1 MAANVLVAYSEIKE
15 SAYIILNRVNSRK
28 MISKVG
34 VSLNHLFIF
43 KLLYLWNPVILNH
56 LGLIIYGILRA
67 AILLKVLINI
77 NFMLV
82 PIACENNEIKT
93 HPKRT
98 FFDRIRPFVL
108 FCLKKTVFH
117 LFALQLCKKNKFKN
131 FKKCGLKTLDGIIQ
145 TDRSRVKTMWPACL
159 QLDEGS

>member
-1 MAANVLVAYSEIKE
+1 M
-15 SAYIILNRVNSRK
+15 
-28 MISKVG
+28 
-34 VSLNHLFIF
+34 
-43 KLLYLWNPVILNH
+43 
-56 LGLIIYGILRA
+56 GLIIDGILIA

-117 LFALQLCKKNKFKN
+117 LFALQLCKKKIKMRAI
-131 FKKCGLKTLDGIIQ
+131 G
-145 TDRSRVKTMWPACL
+145 R
-159 QLDEGS
+159 